1 MRFYVFLSF
10 IIILCSGH
18 INATPVKNG
27 DGCCT
32 AFSAKQSVSNNIT
45 VPKFINLSFSSN
57 NIDVTNGQQWI
68 DITIVY
74 EAEFEPVS
82 AYIELTPP
90 EGIPSSHT
98 KGVDFFRESWKLN
111 DETNTYSSTIKLSFD
126 KTDAAGDWSA
136 SIPHATDGFGNTV
149 ITAVDTSELIALGVN
164 PIIQIINPYVV
175 DVTAPELRAIEFS
188 SEEVDVTNGKQLIT
202 FTATFYDE
210 GSAMDS
216 MSAHLNSSVSTQ
228 TKWVRYDT
236 TESEW
241 KAGPDNN
248 TYTISSA
255 ITFDRDRPAGEW
267 HLVISSASDTNGNS
281 FGYHTAED
289 LNDLGFVN
297 TKVNV
302 INLTPVD
309 ITAPELVSLVLS
321 PQQIDVSDIRQTIDV
336 TLTMFDAGST
346 IANVGVAFIAPSG
359 RLSSDSKFKLVSDA
373 NWKKGKEPNTYV
385 KTFQVTFGT
394 AVERGLWTVEIAS
407 TLDFYYNYGQELSY
421 KDIIRLGSN
430 PILAVSV
437 DEENITDL
445 AISAPPATEAEVGE
459 SIKTVFNLSRNLASE
474 STSTIDLEF
483 SLSEQLTF
491 NSLNYPS
498 DSVNSAE
505 CTILGRQNTCVL
517 HMQSDWKDF
526 DLTLDLD
533 VIGTNAHTIQMD
545 IMSDALE
552 LNYVNNKAIQHI
564 KTPNFPATLGDF
576 DGDGSADIGLKF
588 NDSGLTFIKGTHT
601 GAVNK
606 QVFGR
611 KGDIP
616 VAGDFDGDGIGDIA
630 VWRPLVNQGF
640 ALKSSDGHVLNVGFE
655 KHSAG
660 LPVPADYDGDG
671 ITDFA
676 QWSPDTGVWTIKYA
690 NSGSLYQKRFGLQAT
705 DIPVPADYDGDG
717 IDDIAIRRLAN
728 STWYILQSS
737 TGLIKKVRFGLQATD
752 IPVPADYDGDGLTDI
767 AVRRPSTSTW
777 YILQS
782 TNNKI
787 RKVRFG
793 LEKDDIPVVSDYDD
807 DGKADIAIRRT
818 SNYVWYIL
826 RSSDNKIQTNTFGT
840 HSTLVPIL
848 APILLRTAMSG
859 SKNKDV
865 EIKNSKAFRHYQK
878 LDSEYEKQQLLLEK
892 NHYTDSQSD
901 TSGEFKGKSEFSDLH
916 IQ

>member
-27 DGCCT
+27 DDCCT

-45 VPKFINLSFSSN
+45 LPKLINLSFSSN
-57 NIDVTNGQQWI
+57 NIDVTNGQQWV

-74 EAEFEPVS
+74 EAESEPAY
-82 AYIELTPP
+82 AYIKLTPP

-98 KGVDFFRESWKLN
+98 KGVDFFRESWELN
-111 DETNTYSSTIKLSFD
+111 DETNTYSSTIKLTFD

-136 SIPHATDGFGNTV
+136 SIPHVTDGFGNTV

-164 PIIQIINPYVV
+164 PIIQITNPFDV
-175 DVTAPELRAIEFS
+175 DITAPELRAVEFYS
-188 SEEVDVTNGKQLIT
+188 DEVDVTDGKQLIT
-202 FTATFYDE
+202 LTVTFYDE
-210 GSAMDS
+210 GSDMDLL
-216 MSAHLNSSVSTQ
+216 SAKLDSAVSSQ
-228 TKWVRYDT
+228 FKLVRFDT
-236 TESEW
+236 AKSEW
-241 KAGPDNN
+241 KVGPDNN
-248 TYTISSA
+248 TYTISTT
-255 ITFDRDRPAGEW
+255 ITFDQGDPAGEW
-267 HLVISSASDTNGNS
+267 QLSIESASDTNGNS

-289 LNDLGFVN
+289 LNDLGIVN

-309 ITAPELVSLVLS
+309 ITPPELVSLVLS
-321 PQQIDVSDIRQTIDV
+321 PQQIDVSSVRQTIDV
-336 TLTMFDAGST
+336 TLTMFDAAST

-359 RLSSDSKFKLVSDA
+359 PLSSDSKFKLVSDA

-407 TLDFYYNYGQELSY
+407 TLDFHYNYGQGLSY
-421 KDIIRLGSN
+421 KDMIRLGSN

-437 DEENITDL
+437 DEEDITDL
-445 AISAPPATEAEVGE
+445 AISVPPITEAEVGE
-459 SIKTVFNLSRNLASE
+459 SIKTLFNVSRNLAGE

-483 SLSEQLTF
+483 SLSKQLIF

-498 DSVNSAE
+498 DSVKSAD
-505 CTILGRQNTCVL
+505 CTILGSQNTCVL
-517 HMQSDWKDF
+517 HMQSGWGNF
-526 DLTLDLD
+526 DLTLDLN
-533 VIGTNAHTIQMD
+533 VIGTNAHTIQMLILGD
-545 IMSDALE
+545 VLE
-552 LNYVNNKAIQHI
+552 LNYVDNKAIQHI

-576 DGDGSADIGLKF
+576 DGDGSADMGLKS
-588 NDSGLTFIKGTHT
+588 NDSGLIFIKDTHT
-601 GAVNK
+601 GVVNK
-606 QVFGR
+606 HFFGR

-616 VAGDFDGDGIGDIA
+616 VAGDFDGDGIGDLA

-660 LPVPADYDGDG
+660 LPVPADYNGDG

-690 NSGSLYQKRFGLQAT
+690 TSDTMYQKHFGLQST

-717 IDDIAIRRLAN
+717 IDDIAIRRPAN

-737 TGLIKKVRFGLQATD
+737 NGLIKKVRFGLQATD
-752 IPVPADYDGDGLTDI
+752 IPVPADYDGDGLADI
-767 AVRRPSTSTW
+767 AVRRPSTSIW

-818 SNYVWYIL
+818 SNNVWYIL

-859 SKNKDV
+859 KKD
-865 EIKNSKAFRHYQK
+865 EKFNIKNSKASRHSQK
-878 LDSEYEKQQLLLEK
+878 PNSEYETQQLLLEK
-892 NHYTDSQSD
+892 NHYTDSQSYV
-901 TSGEFKGKSEFSDLH
+901 SSEFIDKSDLKK
-916 IQ
+916 